1 MSRAVINLD
10 ELPEFKALDPK
21 RQTVAR
27 GISQGVS
34 YSKAIAAVGLNA
46 TRERRNPMLQRVLW
60 LISMGVSPEGKPA
73 GMTQDAAPSIYD
85 EAAALERQYIAMT
98 PDQQREYD
106 AKVAEAYPANRR
118 PCCFCGKMVFGGEGV
133 CEECQPRRRDQQPEP
148 APLARAV
155 SAPNT
160 PVSKRC
166 RTCGLPAGPRD
177 IVCSDPTCVGAVDT
191 F

>member
-1 MSRAVINLD
+1 MSRRSQPINLD

-46 TRERRNPMLQRVLW
+46 TRERRNEKLQRVLW
-60 LISMGVSPEGKPA
+60 LLHMGPTPEGQAPA
-73 GMTQDAAPSIYD
+73 AAGEPSIYD
-85 EAAALERQYIAMT
+85 QAAALEREYLAMT
-98 PDQQREYD
+98 PDQQKACD
-106 AKVAEAYPANRR
+106 ARMAELYPANRR
-118 PCCFCGKMVFGGEGV
+118 PCCFCGAMVFGGEGV
-133 CEECQPRRRDQQPEP
+133 CEECQPRRRDQQPDP
-148 APLARAV
+148 APSRPGPTLAATV
-155 SAPNT
+155 M
-160 PVSKRC
+160 KRC
-166 RTCGLPAGPRD
+166 RACGLPAGPRD